1 MQFQVPQFIERE
13 AQVVGPLT
21 FRQFAF
27 LAAAGGVAFVLY
39 FLVPFIIFA
48 AASVVLAGFGLLAA
62 FVQVGGKSLP
72 ALFIDF
78 LNFHM
83 GGKIYYWKKKRSFAS
98 SSSLKT
104 RQSLNDATQKM
115 VVQPQTTQIALSKE
129 SKLGKLSTKIES

>member
-27 LAAAGGVAFVLY
+27 LAAAGGIAFVLY
-39 FLVPFIIFA
+39 FLLPFVMFA

-72 ALFIDF
+72 ALFVDF
-78 LNFHM
+78 LNFQM
-83 GGKIYYWKKKRSFAS
+83 AGKIYYWKKKRVFAS
-98 SSSLKT
+98 
-104 RQSLNDATQKM
+104 AAQK
-115 VVQPQTTQIALSKE
+115 VAAQPAESMAQPRTTQIALSKE
-129 SKLGKLSTKIES
+129 SKIGKLSTKIES